1 MRVVLA
7 DDQEMVRAG
16 LRMLIDFQPDLEV
29 VGEAADGLAAVE
41 VVTRLR
47 PDVVLMD
54 VRMPRCDGIEAARR
68 VLAAVPD
75 VAVVVLTTFDEDG
88 SLAEAL
94 RAGVSGFLLK
104 TPPPEQLL
112 HAVRTV
118 AAGNGLLDPAVTL
131 RVIAASAKAPAPDPV
146 AAARLAGLT
155 KRETDVLRAGGRG
168 PTNAEIAAALPG
180 GGDGEDLPVPDAD
193 EAGVAGPRAGGRVR
207 LPQRPGAP
215 APDRPLNAGCP
226 AGNSRPGHPG
236 REQVRR
242 PGRRPG
248 P

>member
-1 MRVVLA
+1 MTGAPVRVVLA

-29 VGEAADGLAAVE
+29 VGEAADGLEAVE

-68 VLAAVPD
+68 VLATVPD
-75 VAVVVLTTFDEDG
+75 VAVVVLTTFDEDV

-104 TPPPEQLL
+104 TAPPEQLL
-112 HAVRTV
+112 HAIRTV

-131 RVIAASAKAPAPDPV
+131 RVIAASAKSPAPDPG
-146 AAARLAGLT
+146 ASARLATLT
-155 KRETDVLRAGGRG
+155 QRETDVLRLVAEGL
-168 PTNAEIAAALPG
+168 TNAEIAAALFL
-180 GGDGEDLPVPDAD
+180 GEATVKTYLSRMLTKLDLRDRVQAVAFAFRSGLVP
-193 EAGVAGPRAGGRVR
+193 
-207 LPQRPGAP
+207 L
-215 APDRPLNAGCP
+215 
-226 AGNSRPGHPG
+226 HPSDS
-236 REQVRR
+236 
-242 PGRRPG
+242 
-248 P
+248 

>member
-1 MRVVLA
+1 MTAVRVVLA

-29 VGEAADGLAAVE
+29 VGEAADGLEAVE

-54 VRMPRCDGIEAARR
+54 VRMPRCDGIEASRR
-68 VLAAVPD
+68 VLAAVPE

-104 TPPPEQLL
+104 TAPPEQLL
-112 HAVRTV
+112 HAIRTV

-131 RVIAASAKAPAPDPV
+131 RVIASSARSPAPDPA
-146 AAARLAGLT
+146 AAARLATLT
-155 KRETDVLRAGGRG
+155 SRETDVLRLVADGL
-168 PTNAEIAAALPG
+168 TNAEIAAALYL
-180 GGDGEDLPVPDAD
+180 GEATVKTYLSRMLTKLDLRDRVQAVAFAFRSGLVP
-193 EAGVAGPRAGGRVR
+193 
-207 LPQRPGAP
+207 LH
-215 APDRPLNAGCP
+215 PLDP
-226 AGNSRPGHPG
+226 
-236 REQVRR
+236 
-242 PGRRPG
+242 
-248 P
+248 

>member
-1 MRVVLA
+1 MTAVRVVLA

-29 VGEAADGLAAVE
+29 VGEAADGVEAVD

-104 TPPPEQLL
+104 TAPPEQLL
-112 HAVRTV
+112 HAIRTV

-131 RVIAASAKAPAPDPV
+131 RVIAASARSPAPDPA
-146 AAARLAGLT
+146 AAARLASLT
-155 KRETDVLRAGGRG
+155 GREIDVLRLVAEGL
-168 PTNAEIAAALPG
+168 TNAEIAAALYL
-180 GGDGEDLPVPDAD
+180 GEATVKTYLSRMLTKLDLRDRVQAVAFAFRSGLVP
-193 EAGVAGPRAGGRVR
+193 
-207 LPQRPGAP
+207 LH
-215 APDRPLNAGCP
+215 PLD
-226 AGNSRPGHPG
+226 PG
-236 REQVRR
+236 RDVPARVD
-242 PGRRPG
+242 G
-248 P
+248 

>member
-1 MRVVLA
+1 VTPVRVVLA

-29 VGEAADGLAAVE
+29 VGEAADGLEAVD
-41 VVTRLR
+41 VVTHLR

-75 VAVVVLTTFDEDG
+75 VAVVVLTTFDEDD

-104 TPPPEQLL
+104 TAPPEQLL
-112 HAVRTV
+112 HAIRTV

-131 RVIAASAKAPAPDPV
+131 RVIAASARSPAPDPV
-146 AAARLAGLT
+146 SAARLAGLT
-155 KRETDVLRAGGRG
+155 ARETDVLRLVAEGL
-168 PTNAEIAAALPG
+168 TNAEIAAALFL
-180 GGDGEDLPVPDAD
+180 GEATVKTYLSRMLTKLDLRDRVQAVAFAFRSGLVP
-193 EAGVAGPRAGGRVR
+193 
-207 LPQRPGAP
+207 LH
-215 APDRPLNAGCP
+215 PLDP
-226 AGNSRPGHPG
+226 
-236 REQVRR
+236 
-242 PGRRPG
+242 
-248 P
+248 